1 MRRSIRKP
9 ELTRATAI
17 IIMGTTTMI
26 DGEKALVEDH
36 APEPPENDADDTAF
50 EVTSDL
56 GGGAEVEAG
65 LASLPLLIWL
75 SPSFPVGSFAFSH
88 GLEWAVQTGEVKD
101 AESTIAWI
109 GALLNHGAQRNDAIL
124 AASAW
129 RAVRNADEQAL
140 REVTELALAL
150 AGSRERYLEATAQ
163 GNAFVTAIRTA
174 WAAPEVDWAWDVL
187 TGDVAYPIAVAVAS
201 AGHGFPLLATLEML
215 NLAVVQNLVSATIR
229 LSALGHSDGQ
239 RVIAALLPE
248 ARKLAREAQTAT
260 LGDLGGAAFRSDI
273 GAMSHET
280 QYTRLFRS

>member
-1 MRRSIRKP
+1 MP
-9 ELTRATAI
+9 GTAI
-17 IIMGTTTMI
+17 TIITGTTSMI
-26 DGEKALVEDH
+26 DGEKALLKEH
-36 APEPPENDADDTAF
+36 APEQPENDAD
-50 EVTSDL
+50 
-56 GGGAEVEAG
+56 GAEMEVAGDLDRRIEAEDG

-88 GLEWAVQTGEVKD
+88 GLEWAVQTDEVKD
-101 AESTIAWI
+101 AATTIAWI

-129 RAVRNADEQAL
+129 RAVRARDEQAL
-140 REVTELALAL
+140 AETAELALAL

-163 GNAFVTAIRTA
+163 GNAFVTAIRSA

-187 TGDVAYPIAVAVAS
+187 SGDVAYPIAVAGAS
-201 AGHGFPLLATLEML
+201 AGHGVPLLATLEML
-215 NLAVVQNLVSATIR
+215 NLAIVQNLVSATIR

-248 ARKLAREAQTAT
+248 TRKLAREAQSAT
-260 LGDLGGAAFRSDI
+260 LDDLGGAAFRSDI
-273 GAMSHET
+273 GAMRHET

>member
-1 MRRSIRKP
+1 MP
-9 ELTRATAI
+9 VMAI
-17 IIMGTTTMI
+17 TIITGTTSMI
-26 DGEKALVEDH
+26 DGEKAMLEDH
-36 APEPPENDADDTAF
+36 APEPPEN
-50 EVTSDL
+50 
-56 GGGAEVEAG
+56 GAEDIAIDVIAESCGSAEAETG

-101 AESTIAWI
+101 AETTIAWI

-124 AASAW
+124 ATSAW
-129 RAVRNADEQAL
+129 RAVRDADEQAL
-140 REVTELALAL
+140 RGVSELALAL

-163 GNAFVTAIRTA
+163 GNAFVTAIRSA
-174 WAAPEVDWAWDVL
+174 WADPEIDWAWEVL

-215 NLAVVQNLVSATIR
+215 NLAIVQNLVSATIR
-229 LSALGHSDGQ
+229 LSALGHTDGQ

-248 ARKLAREAQTAT
+248 SRKLAREAQHAT
-260 LGDLGGAAFRSDI
+260 LDDLGGAAFRSDI
-273 GAMSHET
+273 AAMRHET